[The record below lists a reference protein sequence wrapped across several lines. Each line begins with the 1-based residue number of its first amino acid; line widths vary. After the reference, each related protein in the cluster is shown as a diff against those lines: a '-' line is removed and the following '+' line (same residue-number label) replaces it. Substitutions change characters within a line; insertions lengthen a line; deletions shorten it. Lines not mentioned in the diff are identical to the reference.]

1 VTPAGTPLVAHING
15 ASLLI
20 TECRDSRCESRS
32 ESNLSTDAVPSIGSL
47 DVQLGHAG
55 QPIVTYTTTTDD
67 LGIGLCHPSGCSTS
81 AVTTVIDTDNIGGM
95 SPRFIIDD
103 IGRPI
108 VVSSDLFGDLHVDI
122 PWWVTP

>member
-1 VTPAGTPLVAHING
+1 M
-15 ASLLI
+15 
-20 TECRDSRCESRS
+20 TECRDASCFALITNSIAT
-32 ESNLSTDAVPSIGSL
+32 NAVPRIGTL

-81 AVTTVIDTDNIGGM
+81 AVTTVIDTDNIDGI
-95 SPRFIIDD
+95 SPRFTIDD

-108 VVSSDLFGDLHVDI
+108 VVSSDLFGDLYVEI
-122 PWWVTP
+122 PWWVTQ